1 MAMEKRK
8 VKKKALEKAYT
19 YIRRR
24 SLTERKMREAG
35 NPKRWWHLAATFEN
49 AVVILVASGMS
60 RHNAF
65 FAVNSL
71 EFCNEE
77 RMTKEN
83 MLLNMAE
90 IYEII

>member
-8 VKKKALEKAYT
+8 IKKKALEKAYT

-24 SLTERKMREAG
+24 SLTERKLREAG
-35 NPKRWWHLAATFEN
+35 NPKLWWHLAATFEN
-49 AVVILVASGMS
+49 AVVILVESGMT
-60 RHNAF
+60 RNNAAV
-65 FAVNSL
+65 AVNSL

-77 RMTKEN
+77 QMTKEQ